1 MVILLNVL
9 YLSCVPWGFL
19 WSRPQQI
26 PSRLVERGSFNILY
40 VQDPIYLLPQSLI
53 ASYRR
58 KDVFLRKK
66 VKDNLS
72 VTNLFLPEFSGRLK
86 FLKEKYGSIV
96 LRSLLKYLNFKPEVA
111 IFYSFSYAFLLP
123 SLNSMNI
130 KIFYDCP
137 DDFSAFYSGVRA
149 SKALRTEENLI
160 ADSSVVTAV
169 SKVLYKRISKINSHC
184 LYVPNGVDFDHFH
197 KARWLTDKPQ
207 EISYLPHP
215 IVGFIGSVRDWINIE
230 LICKL
235 AQSHPEYSILL
246 IGPVAFGLEE
256 LQKYPNII
264 MLGARKY
271 ESLPSYLSCMD
282 VCLIPFKINKLTLS
296 SNPIKMYEYL
306 AAGKPVVSTPLPEV
320 CDNVS
325 ELVYIAKDDEDFIR
339 KVEEAVDET
348 KKPENKTMVA
358 RRIRFAQDNS
368 WEKRVDVFE
377 RLLRQTLQSH

>member
-1 MVILLNVL
+1 ML

-26 PSRLVERGSFNILY
+26 PSRLAERGGINILY
-40 VQDPIYLLPQSLI
+40 VQDPIYLIPRSLI

-66 VKDNLS
+66 VTDNLS
-72 VTNLFLPEFSGRLK
+72 VINLFLPEFSGRLK
-86 FLKEKYGSIV
+86 FLKEKYASMV
-96 LRSLLKYLNFKPEVA
+96 LRSRLKYFNFKPEVA

-123 SLNSMNI
+123 SLNSMNV
-130 KIFYDCP
+130 KIVYDCP
-137 DDFSAFYSGVRA
+137 DDFSAFFSGVNV
-149 SKALRTEENLI
+149 SKALRTEENLV

-169 SKVLYKRISKINSHC
+169 SKVLCKRISKINSHC
-184 LYVPNGVDFDHFH
+184 FYVPNGVDFDHFH
-197 KARWLTDKPQ
+197 RATWLVDKPQ
-207 EISYLPHP
+207 EISSLKHP
-215 IVGFIGSVRDWINIE
+215 IVGFVGIVRDWINVE
-230 LICKL
+230 LVCKL

-271 ESLPSYLSCMD
+271 ESLPSYLSCVD
-282 VCLIPFKINKLTLS
+282 VCLIPFKINRLTS
-296 SNPIKMYEYL
+296 ASNPIKLYEYL
-306 AAGKPVVSTPLPEV
+306 ATGKPVVSTSLPEV
-320 CDNVS
+320 CNNVS

-339 KVEEAVDET
+339 KVEEAVDER
-348 KKPENKTMVA
+348 KKPEYEALVA

-377 RLLRQTLQSH
+377 RLLTQVLRSH

>member
-26 PSRLVERGSFNILY
+26 PSRLAERGGFNILY
-40 VQDPIYLLPQSLI
+40 VQDPIYLLPKSLI

-66 VKDNLS
+66 VTDNIS

-86 FLKEKYGSIV
+86 FFKEKYGSMV
-96 LRSLLKYLNFKPEVA
+96 LRSLLKYFNFKPDVA
-111 IFYSFSYAFLLP
+111 IFYSFSYAFLLQ

-130 KIFYDCP
+130 KIVYDCP
-137 DDFSAFYSGVRA
+137 DDFSAFYSGVRV

-184 LYVPNGVDFDHFH
+184 LYIPNGVDFEHFH
-197 KARWLTDKPQ
+197 KARWLVDKPQ
-207 EISYLPHP
+207 EISSLPHP
-215 IVGFIGSVRDWINIE
+215 IVGFIGIVRDWINIE

-246 IGPVAFGLEE
+246 IGPIAFGLEE

-264 MLGARKY
+264 MLGGRKY
-271 ESLPSYLSCMD
+271 ESLPSYLSCID
-282 VCLIPFKINKLTLS
+282 VCLIPFKINKLTS
-296 SNPIKMYEYL
+296 ASNPIKMYEYL
-306 AAGKPVVSTPLPEV
+306 ATGKPVVSTPVPEV
-320 CDNVS
+320 CDTVS

-339 KVEEAVDET
+339 KVEEAVGET
-348 KKPENKTMVA
+348 RKPENKTMVA

-377 RLLRQTLQSH
+377 RLLRQMLQSH